1 MAGEREL
8 IAAIARRA
16 ASSPAAREG
25 AGARLR
31 LGIGDDCAVWQ
42 ADPAALSLVT
52 TDTLIE
58 GVHFDSS
65 WHPPRLL
72 GRKAVA
78 VNISDIAAMGGTPR
92 FVLLSLGLTGR
103 EAAAWREELLDG
115 LVEAT
120 ASYGARLIGGDT
132 VYSPDRVM
140 LTVTVLGEV
149 AEAELCRRDGGRE
162 GDSLWVSGPLGWA
175 AAGLEL
181 CRRQLGAEPGW
192 QPLVEAHLDP
202 DAQVALGRALAQ
214 GRLVHAMQDL
224 SDGLATDLAHLAAA
238 SGLGAE
244 VAAEMLPLP
253 DLLLKAADH
262 CEADPLTWAIAGG
275 EDYQL
280 LFSAPPEHDRAIA
293 ALSQQGRLPALHRI
307 GRLVAGTGVFL
318 RRGEQLTEIGYGG
331 YEHFRPE

>member
-16 ASSPAAREG
+16 AAVSPASATG
-25 AGARLR
+25 GARLL
-31 LGIGDDCAVWQ
+31 LGIGDDCAAWQ
-42 ADPAALSLVT
+42 ADPTACSLAT

-72 GRKAVA
+72 GRKAVT

-103 EAAAWREELLDG
+103 EEAAWREELLAG

-120 ASYGARLIGGDT
+120 AAYGAHLIGGDT
-132 VYSPDRVM
+132 VHSPGRVM

-149 AEAELCRRDGGRE
+149 AEAELCRRDGGRQ

-181 CRRQLGAEPGW
+181 CRRGLGTEERW
-192 QPLVEAHLDP
+192 QPLVKAHLNP
-202 DAQVALGRALAQ
+202 DAQVALGRALAR

-238 SGLGAE
+238 SGQGAE
-244 VAAEMLPLP
+244 VKAELLPQAELLQAA
-253 DLLLKAADH
+253 ATH
-262 CEADPLTWAIAGG
+262 CEADPTTWTIAGG

-280 LFSAPPEHDRAIA
+280 LFSAPPEHDPAIA
-293 ALSQQGRLPALHRI
+293 ALSQRDKLPALHRI
-307 GRLVAGTGVFL
+307 GQLVAGAGVFL
-318 RRGEQLTEIGYGG
+318 SRGEQLSEITFRG
-331 YEHFRPE
+331 YEHFRSE